1 MKKYL
6 SLLLAI
12 MMVLSTVSFAAP
24 AMTGVVNSASEE
36 TETVPEAIETEAEL
50 SAQENLGQLIAK
62 VDFENIE
69 VGTKYEYTSIA
80 SKPSLN
86 NMGYIADNL
95 PEGFP
100 ENIVLDLYDYTSVSV
115 AEDESGNK

>member
-62 VDFENIE
+62 VDFENLDAGKVIGN
-69 VGTKYEYTSIA
+69 GTMIKHI
-80 SKPSLN
+80 
-86 NMGYIADNL
+86 GY
-95 PEGFP
+95 
-100 ENIVLDLYDYTSVSV
+100 V
-115 AEDESGNK
+115 AENRP